1 MKSWT
6 KGVLSAGL
14 LACGLVSAGGIA
26 LAADEPANII
36 KYRKATMSAIGGH
49 MGMLAA
55 VAKGEVS
62 FIDEVGGNAHAIN
75 EMSKNLA
82 RLFPEGTSNQGN
94 DTRAL
99 PVIWEKWS
107 EFEGA
112 VKTLQDESAK
122 LVEVAKSGDAAAI
135 GAQVGALG
143 KNACGG
149 CHKKF
154 REEKK

>member
-1 MKSWT
+1 MQSWT
-6 KGVLSAGL
+6 KGALAAGL
-14 LACGLVSAGGIA
+14 LVGGLLTGGVA
-26 LAADEPANII
+26 ASAADEPENVI

-49 MGMLAA
+49 MGALGAI
-55 VAKGEVS
+55 AKGEVS
-62 FIDEVGGNAHAIN
+62 FKGDVGGHAHAIN
-75 EMSKNLA
+75 EMSKGLI
-82 RLFPEGTSNQGN
+82 RLFPEGTSNEGN
-94 DTRAL
+94 ETRAL
-99 PVIWEKWS
+99 PAIWQKWS

-122 LVEVAKSGDAAAI
+122 LMEVAEGGDMAAV

-149 CHKKF
+149 CHKMF